1 MPFEYGSSDLG
12 IKNPYSVEGR
22 IRAIGGLLVAGLGAF
37 LLWNLPET
45 VAMEGRETG
54 VIQLCIALLLCGGG

>member
-22 IRAIGGLLVAGLGAF
+22 IRAIGGFLVAGLGAF
-37 LLWNLPET
+37 LLQNLPET
-45 VAMEGRETG
+45 VAMEG
-54 VIQLCIALLLCGGG
+54 